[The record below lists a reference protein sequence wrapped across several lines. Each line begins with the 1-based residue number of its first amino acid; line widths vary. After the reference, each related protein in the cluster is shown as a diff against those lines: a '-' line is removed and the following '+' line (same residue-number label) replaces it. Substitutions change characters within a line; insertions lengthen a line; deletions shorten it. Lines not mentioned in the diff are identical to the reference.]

1 MKYFSNITTPEEL
14 KKQFRAYCVTMHPDK
29 GGDPEE
35 FKNMVAEYNN
45 ITRDFERAKE
55 RAQEEAEERRQA
67 EEYAKAEA
75 KRKAEEEEAA
85 RKAAEAMRPV
95 IAKWSAILERVP
107 EKQRYCKPTAAYS
120 AAVKRNIKAVFAK
133 YFPGV
138 KVSVTLTNKAWSE
151 KAQITW
157 TDGPTV
163 ENVENVAEFRHFV
176 STEHVCDPYS
186 DYGDDV
192 EIKYNKAWREAFGEI
207 DAQRFEFVR
216 EFSEFGKAEVLEKI
230 REILPQFVSV
240 DDRNGTAKVTESD
253 TYKLVEF
260 FGFTYKYNGMY
271 KDLSDEEREKANR
284 FDCDHMT
291 HRRKCDRLASSN
303 YYGDETPLSD
313 VVKLFRSYYS
323 VSASASQKAK
333 EEAEAP
339 KFTPVHNAT
348 YNAIVKALGGNFFAA
363 SNDGQEWSQ
372 RKPITPTEAAE
383 LLAKGVRVDLVKPWK
398 NYDGETCISG
408 VNAGGWKTQKK
419 RAEKFAAVGFTA
431 PIIGQYK
438 NVYFTAVS
446 AEVLAE
452 LRKDA
457 ESVEEQRKAWEAA
470 QREDKTESKAK
481 AEQKAT
487 KQQTNDTAND
497 EAPAEGL
504 QLVEIAEGVAVVG
517 DSRTTFRNRKQIKA
531 HGASWNN
538 DVKQWQATDPE
549 AVARLRQWFGAS
561 ATQTAEE
568 ADTANESEQP
578 GSSTAQTAEQEH
590 AHTAESD
597 RKKAFCVIFAA
608 CEIGATEWNESGY
621 YTGGTAEEWEDLEAV
636 APETVTAWKEAGQP
650 LNRNECARLYGE
662 ELTKE
667 AADAHTVA
675 SHRAKYCEDWREEL
689 REIWAIYKD
698 LTAIESTTAD
708 TDAHAE
714 EQEQEQHAHNTTSE
728 QSEPQEQPE
737 QQSAEEV
744 ERVTRF
750 ATLLA
755 DVFTMFEELATA
767 AQTEAQRAKE
777 TATRQAEAEQLRADI
792 AQMSAQV
799 AKMAETLRTMSER
812 LATIE
817 AEANADSHTDNST
830 TDTGTASDNEPQ
842 PEKEAQ
848 ERPDRG
854 KGKPDT
860 LYMLRAAAEDVAQ
873 LTEAND
879 HTAALLARLYVLA
892 AVGLRVRPLILRAKA
907 IEAAQKRGH
916 ITPDEVTDR
925 QRISQET
932 ERRAALFLT
941 PEEFRALYRHDP
953 QTDSKAA

>member
-35 FKNMVAEYNN
+35 FKAMVAEYNN
-45 ITRDFERAKE
+45 ITRNFERAKE

-151 KAQITW
+151 KAKITW

-163 ENVENVAEFRHFV
+163 EDVEKVEEFRHFISTKHV
-176 STEHVCDPYS
+176 SDPYS

-207 DAQRFEFVR
+207 EAKRFEFVR

-230 REILPQFVSV
+230 REILPQFVGV
-240 DDRNGTAKVTESD
+240 DDRNGAAKVTESD

-260 FGFTYKYNGMY
+260 FGFTYKYNGKY
-271 KDLSDEEREKANR
+271 QDLSEEERNKAGR
-284 FDCDHMT
+284 FNFDHMT
-291 HRRKCDRLASSN
+291 HRDKCASLASSN

-431 PIIGQYK
+431 PTIGQYK

-470 QREDKTESKAK
+470 QREDKSENKAK
-481 AEQKAT
+481 ADQKAT
-487 KQQTNDTAND
+487 AQQTNDTAND

-504 QLVEIAEGVAVVG
+504 QLVEIPGGVAVVG
-517 DSRTTFRNRKQIKA
+517 GYYDTLRNRKQIKA
-531 HGASWNN
+531 HGARWNKEA
-538 DVKQWQATDPE
+538 KQWQATDAE
-549 AVARLRQWFGAS
+549 AVARLRQWFGM
-561 ATQTAEE
+561 TEPTAE
-568 ADTANESEQP
+568 D
-578 GSSTAQTAEQEH
+578 QE
-590 AHTAESD
+590 
-597 RKKAFCVIFAA
+597 
-608 CEIGATEWNESGY
+608 
-621 YTGGTAEEWEDLEAV
+621 
-636 APETVTAWKEAGQP
+636 
-650 LNRNECARLYGE
+650 
-662 ELTKE
+662 
-667 AADAHTVA
+667 
-675 SHRAKYCEDWREEL
+675 
-689 REIWAIYKD
+689 
-698 LTAIESTTAD
+698 
-708 TDAHAE
+708 
-714 EQEQEQHAHNTTSE
+714 
-728 QSEPQEQPE
+728 PE
-737 QQSAEEV
+737 QQNAEEV

-755 DVFTMFEELATA
+755 DVFTMFEAIATA

-777 TATRQAEAEQLRADI
+777 AATKQAEAEQLRADI
-792 AQMSAQV
+792 ARMSSQV

-848 ERPDRG
+848 ERPERG
-854 KGKPDT
+854 EGKPDP
-860 LYMLRAAAEDVAQ
+860 LGMLRAAAEDVAR

-892 AVGLRVRPLILRAKA
+892 AVGLRVRPLIQRAKA
-907 IEAAQKRGH
+907 IEAAQQRGH
-916 ITPDEVTDR
+916 LTPDEVAER
-925 QRISQET
+925 QRISQEA
-932 ERRAALFLT
+932 ERRAALLLT
-941 PEEFRALYRHDP
+941 PEEFRTLYRHDP
-953 QTDSKAA
+953 QADSRAA

>member
-45 ITRDFERAKE
+45 IMRNFEKAKE

-107 EKQRYCKPTAAYS
+107 EKQRYCKPSAAYS

-151 KAQITW
+151 KAKITW

-163 ENVENVAEFRHFV
+163 EDVENVAEFRHFI

-240 DDRNGTAKVTESD
+240 DDRNGAAKVAESD
-253 TYKLVEF
+253 THKLVEF

-271 KDLSDEEREKANR
+271 KDLSDEEREKVNR

-291 HRRKCDRLASSN
+291 HRRKCDLLASSN

-348 YNAIVKALGGNFFAA
+348 YKAIIKALGGNFFAA

-383 LLAKGVRVDLVKPWK
+383 LLAKGVRVDLVKSWK
-398 NYDGETCISG
+398 SYDNSTCISG
-408 VNAGGWKTQKK
+408 VNAGGWKTQEK
-419 RAEKFAAVGFTA
+419 RAAKFAAVGFTA

-438 NVYFTAVS
+438 DVYFTAVS

-470 QREDKTESKAK
+470 QREGKTESKAK
-481 AEQKAT
+481 AEQKANE
-487 KQQTNDTAND
+487 QSTNDTAND

-504 QLVEIAEGVAVVG
+504 QLVEIPGGVAVVG
-517 DSRTTFRNRKQIKA
+517 GYYDTLRNRKQIKA
-531 HGASWNN
+531 HGARWNKEA
-538 DVKQWQATDPE
+538 KQWQATGPE
-549 AVARLRQWFGAS
+549 AVARLRQWFGM
-561 ATQTAEE
+561 AEP
-568 ADTANESEQP
+568 T
-578 GSSTAQTAEQEH
+578 
-590 AHTAESD
+590 
-597 RKKAFCVIFAA
+597 
-608 CEIGATEWNESGY
+608 
-621 YTGGTAEEWEDLEAV
+621 
-636 APETVTAWKEAGQP
+636 
-650 LNRNECARLYGE
+650 
-662 ELTKE
+662 
-667 AADAHTVA
+667 
-675 SHRAKYCEDWREEL
+675 
-689 REIWAIYKD
+689 
-698 LTAIESTTAD
+698 
-708 TDAHAE
+708 AE
-714 EQEQEQHAHNTTSE
+714 EQEQEQHTHNTESE
-728 QSEPQEQPE
+728 QPEPQEQPE
-737 QQSAEEV
+737 QQNAEDV

-750 ATLLA
+750 TALIS
-755 DVFTMFEELATA
+755 DIITMFEEIATA
-767 AQTEAQRAKE
+767 ATTEAQRAKE

-792 AQMSAQV
+792 AQMSEQV

-812 LATIE
+812 LATLE
-817 AEANADSHTDNST
+817 AEANADSAA
-830 TDTGTASDNEPQ
+830 DTGTASDDEPQ
-842 PEKEAQ
+842 RAE
-848 ERPDRG
+848 ERPDG
-854 KGKPDT
+854 SQNKPET
-860 LYMLRAAAEDVAQ
+860 LNMLKAAALHAEQ
-873 LTEAND
+873 LTEANE
-879 HTAALLARLYVLA
+879 HTEALLARLYVLT
-892 AVGLRVRPLILRAKA
+892 AVGLRVRSLIERVKA
-907 IEAAQKRGH
+907 IEAAHGRGYLT
-916 ITPDEVTDR
+916 IAEASER
-925 QRISQET
+925 YEISQEE
-932 ERRAALFLT
+932 ERKAALYLT

-953 QTDSKAA
+953 QTDSRAA

>member
-1 MKYFSNITTPEEL
+1 MKYFNNITTPEEL
-14 KKQFRAYCVTMHPDK
+14 KKQFRAYCVSMHPDK

-45 ITRDFERAKE
+45 ITRDFEQAKE

-107 EKQRYCKPTAAYS
+107 EKQRYCKSSAAYS

-138 KVSVTLTNKAWSE
+138 NVSVNLTNKTWSE
-151 KAQITW
+151 KAKIVW

-163 ENVENVAEFRHFV
+163 EDVEKVEEFRHFI
-176 STEHVCDPYS
+176 STKHVFDPYS

-192 EIKYNKAWREAFGEI
+192 EIKYNRAWREAFGEI
-207 DAQRFEFVR
+207 DAQRFKFVR

-230 REILPQFVSV
+230 REILPQFVGV
-240 DDRNGTAKVTESD
+240 DDRNGAAKVSESD
-253 TYKLVEF
+253 TDKLNEF
-260 FGFTYKYNGMY
+260 FGFYYKYNGKY
-271 KDLSDEEREKANR
+271 QDLSEEERNKASR
-284 FDCDHMT
+284 FNFDHRT
-291 HRRKCDRLASSN
+291 QRDKCARLASSN
-303 YYGDETPLSD
+303 YYGSETPLSE
-313 VVKLFRSYYS
+313 VVKLFRSYYN

-348 YNAIVKALGGNFFAA
+348 YKAIVKALGGNFFAA

-383 LLAKGVRVDLVKPWK
+383 LLAKGVNIDLVHTWK
-398 NYDGETCISG
+398 SDSEVCFSG
-408 VNAGGWKTQKK
+408 VTAGGWKTQEK
-419 RAEKFAAVGFTA
+419 RAAKFAAVGFTA

-438 NVYFTAVS
+438 NIYFTAVS

-470 QREDKTESKAK
+470 QREGKTESKAK
-481 AEQKAT
+481 AEPEAT
-487 KQQTNDTAND
+487 EQQPNDTAND

-531 HGASWNN
+531 HGATWNN
-538 DVKQWQATDPE
+538 EAKQWQATDPE
-549 AVARLRQWFGAS
+549 AVARLRQWFGMAEP
-561 ATQTAEE
+561 TAEE
-568 ADTANESEQP
+568 
-578 GSSTAQTAEQEH
+578 H
-590 AHTAESD
+590 
-597 RKKAFCVIFAA
+597 
-608 CEIGATEWNESGY
+608 
-621 YTGGTAEEWEDLEAV
+621 
-636 APETVTAWKEAGQP
+636 
-650 LNRNECARLYGE
+650 
-662 ELTKE
+662 
-667 AADAHTVA
+667 
-675 SHRAKYCEDWREEL
+675 
-689 REIWAIYKD
+689 
-698 LTAIESTTAD
+698 
-708 TDAHAE
+708 
-714 EQEQEQHAHNTTSE
+714 EQEQHTHTADSE
-728 QSEPQEQPE
+728 QPKPQEQPE
-737 QQSAEEV
+737 QQHAEEV

-750 ATLLA
+750 ATLLI
-755 DVFTMFEELATA
+755 DVFTMFEAIATA

-777 TATRQAEAEQLRADI
+777 AANKQAEAEQLRADI

-817 AEANADSHTDNST
+817 AEANADST
-830 TDTGTASDNEPQ
+830 TDSTANAGIASDNEPQ
-842 PEKEAQ
+842 RAE
-848 ERPDRG
+848 ERPEISRN
-854 KGKPDT
+854 KPET
-860 LYMLRAAAEDVAQ
+860 LNMLKAAARHAEQ
-873 LTEAND
+873 LTEINE
-879 HTAALLARLYVLA
+879 HTEALLARLYVLA
-892 AVGLRVRPLILRAKA
+892 AIGLRVRPLIKRVKA
-907 IEAAQKRGH
+907 IEAAHERGYL
-916 ITPDEVTDR
+916 TTAEAAER
-925 QRISQET
+925 YEISQEAK
-932 ERRAALFLT
+932 RRAALFLT
-941 PEEFRALYRHDP
+941 PEEFRTMYGHDP
-953 QTDSKAA
+953 QADSRAA